1 MKKIIL
7 KAVFLTLSIVMF
19 QLNAFS
25 AYSEVEVSLFD
36 KGYDEESLGNITV
49 TGNMNYEID
58 LFAEVEG
65 YGGYDAN
72 ATASGRITVA
82 GGLTIR
88 YVNIQNN
95 NSSFV
100 TGTHIAEG
108 PNTYAIYANCS
119 IWYKYAVSAMASARV
134 RVSW

>member
-1 MKKIIL
+1 MKENIFKV
-7 KAVFLTLSIVMF
+7 VFLTLSIVMF

-88 YVNIQNN
+88 YVTIQNN
-95 NSSFV
+95 SLFV

-134 RVSW
+134 RISW